1 MNSYGQTIVENKRWK
16 LAELSTDQG
25 VYCVASTKDDAVFR
39 AETFHL
45 ELIKLKNQANKPVE
59 VLFKI
64 EKNKKGSKGAVA
76 ELPGGKM
83 VFSALS
89 TDNRENFWGLPRGI
103 SALIEKLK
111 SSEDTV
117 EMKAIGGSKEIEFN
131 FDGRGFSAILS
142 EMEKRCNA
150 GQVLVSKEFESRFSN
165 SISSQVDPLRIGK
178 NLTAQLRGIYYS
190 AYNDFMAMKE
200 TQQGLARVLAKYQGH
215 ITELNSVKAT
225 LENLNSIEIPT
236 AQRTL
241 DSAFQQ
247 QRVAEAEIVRLDQ
260 LIPQL
265 QQKVNASQ
273 AAYDQARS
281 VLAPLEPEN
290 SRLLSIL
297 RDAQNLLSS
306 SEERLSEIESR
317 LSQITRELS
326 SLRQELESLERQQ
339 PFRRS
344 ELNQARSELRDAER
358 RRSAYNI
365 NFERESR
372 LRNNGE
378 YQNLRSERVQI
389 EAVAS
394 QMAQELRQV
403 RGERERIA
411 RMLEQC
417 RANNESIVL
426 PGESLN
432 PEPVPGEDSNGG
444 ASGTIGEVPKP
455 KPDIAKPATDC
466 TALEQ
471 SLAEADR
478 QIQEKENGLRE
489 VERRSQQVNGRL
501 DEIERIV
508 DNNVRREYEILS
520 RREDEARDRLERIE
534 DIVRREETR
543 ISDLRIS
550 LIPRIER
557 EEFQLSNER
566 PRVINSINQ
575 ARASKAR
582 AETELATFR
591 SRNDWDRKAAAV
603 DSAVRQLRDDQS
615 RLSGASGERRNNVAR
630 LEEGKRT
637 EAIMRGRLQDLNG
650 RVAGL
655 RLREAELN
663 QLLAGLPAERAP
675 FDLKIAELSAKIDQ
689 QRDQFLNLT
698 RQ

>member
-1 MNSYGQTIVENKRWK
+1 MKSTSSLFAAVLITGISINSYGQTIVESKRWK
-16 LAELSTDQG
+16 LAEVSTDQG
-25 VYCVASTKDDAVFR
+25 IYCIASTKDDVVFR

-45 ELIKLKNQANKPVE
+45 ELIKLKNQPNKPVE

-64 EKNKKGSKGAVA
+64 EKNKRGSKGAVA

-89 TDNRENFWGLPRGI
+89 TDNQEYFWGLPRGI

-111 SSEDTV
+111 SSDDTI
-117 EMKAIGGSKEIEFN
+117 EMKAIGGSREMQFT
-131 FDGRGFSAILS
+131 FDGSGFSTILS

-150 GQVLVSKEFESRFSN
+150 GQTLVSKEFESRFSN
-165 SISSQVDPLRIGK
+165 AISAQVDPLRIGK
-178 NLTAQLRGIYYS
+178 SLTSQLRGIYYS
-190 AYNDFMAMKE
+190 AFSDFMAMKE

-215 ITELNSVKAT
+215 INELNSVKAN
-225 LENLNSIEIPT
+225 LENLNSVEIPT

-241 DSAFQQ
+241 DSALQQ
-247 QRVAEAEIVRLDQ
+247 QRMAESEIARLDQ

-273 AAYDQARS
+273 AAFDQARAI
-281 VLAPLEPEN
+281 LAPLEPEN
-290 SRLLSIL
+290 NRLVSIL

-306 SEERLSEIESR
+306 SEGRLSEIESR
-317 LSQITRELS
+317 LNQIARELS
-326 SLRQELESLERQQ
+326 SLRQELDSLERQQ

-344 ELNQARSELRDAER
+344 ELNQARSELRNAER

-378 YQNLRSERVQI
+378 YQNLRNERVQI

-394 QMAQELRQV
+394 QIAQELRQV
-403 RGERERIA
+403 SGERERIA
-411 RMLEQC
+411 GMLEQC
-417 RANNESIVL
+417 RANNQGVVA
-426 PGESLN
+426 
-432 PEPVPGEDSNGG
+432 PEEPL
-444 ASGTIGEVPKP
+444 KP
-455 KPDIAKPATDC
+455 EPATDC

-478 QIQEKENGLRE
+478 QIQDKENGLRE
-489 VERRSQQVNGRL
+489 VERRSQQVNARL
-501 DEIERIV
+501 NEIERIV
-508 DNNVRREYEILS
+508 DNNVRREYEILT
-520 RREDEARDRLERIE
+520 RREDEARDRMEYIE
-534 DIVRREETR
+534 DIVRREEAR

-550 LIPRIER
+550 LIPRLER
-557 EEFQLSNER
+557 EEFQLSSER
-566 PRVINSINQ
+566 PRVIDSINQ

-582 AETELATFR
+582 AEAELASFR
-591 SRNDWDRKAAAV
+591 NRNDWDRKAAAV
-603 DSAVRQLRDDQS
+603 DSTGRQLRDDQA
-615 RLSGASGERRNNVAR
+615 RLSGAQGERRNNVSR

-637 EAIMRGRLQDLNG
+637 ETTMRARLQELNG
-650 RVAGL
+650 RVATL
-655 RLREAELN
+655 RSREAELN